1 MEQLLD
7 TATTEIETVCVVGRT
22 TSACVQ
28 FSSRC
33 QTCEIQVRYS
43 LYHGIPAP
51 ANYALKSQVFS
62 FTRELVIKVEI
73 HRQHLAH
80 TPGII
85 QKLSRYLIYIRAYS
99 LAERLYEIYP

>member
-1 MEQLLD
+1 MEQLLE
-7 TATTEIETVCVVGRT
+7 TETTEIETGCVVGRT

-28 FSSRC
+28 FSTRC

-51 ANYALKSQVFS
+51 ANYALESQVFS
-62 FTRELVIKVEI
+62 FTPKFVIKVEV

-80 TPGII
+80 TPGIT
-85 QKLSRYLIYIRAYS
+85 QKLSRYLIYIQAYS
-99 LAERLYEIYP
+99 LA